1 MDYSKVFKALS
12 DSIRLDILREL
23 GKGEMNAGE
32 IVDKFSLI
40 NSKVSYHLA
49 ILKKANLI
57 QERKYKNFIF
67 YSLRKEILKETSK
80 WIDEIWDL

>member
-12 DSIRLDILREL
+12 DPIRLDILREL

-80 WIDEIWDL
+80 WIDEI

>member
-12 DSIRLDILREL
+12 DPIRLDILREL

>member
-1 MDYSKVFKALS
+1 MDYSKVFKALF
-12 DSIRLDILREL
+12 DPIRLDILREL

-80 WIDEIWDL
+80 WIDEI

>member
-12 DSIRLDILREL
+12 DPIRLDILREL

-49 ILKKANLI
+49 ILKK
-57 QERKYKNFIF
+57 Q
-67 YSLRKEILKETSK
+67 T
-80 WIDEIWDL
+80 

>member
-12 DSIRLDILREL
+12 DPIRLDILREL

-67 YSLRKEILKETSK
+67 YSLRFIKKN
-80 WIDEIWDL
+80 